1 MSNLPNSFLQ
11 EIIKYKAVSKSI
23 TVINFISC
31 FICFYLMLITPKGM
45 NKLSISILGL
55 LTGISGVSIS
65 KVNSNLDTRL
75 NDLGLTSR
83 VSSKELLMDYLK
95 DKQQITVEVTSPP
108 VEERD
113 LIEDIVDYWIKSDKH
128 LMIIGGTGDG
138 KSTAIKHLISRLIDW
153 DIKAYDVDYSQGDY
167 PPGVRVFYDY
177 SLISDD
183 MNNELEEL
191 EIRID
196 ERRVKGKNYSAKSK
210 LTIAEE
216 LPALSSEIGED
227 VSKWIK
233 SKSTRG
239 RKVFLKIACLAQND
253 TVESLSLK
261 GNAEFRDNN
270 FILLYLG
277 KKAIKKAKQSKD
289 EALVNWLKETNHG
302 RGILDGKPCLINV
315 GHYYT
320 ATDNNTQALQSTT
333 DSNSNH
339 LQSTPEDATKHYL
352 TDSSKLLSEV
362 PRSDDYTGMRD
373 SEVENLLPN
382 FDENSTDLGGNYGG
396 LSDDVLIELAAE
408 YFRKGVKM
416 TPLIKKLFGVSGG
429 DKFKSL
435 SDRIKEKL

>member
-1 MSNLPNSFLQ
+1 MSNLQNSFLQ
-11 EIIKYKAVSKSI
+11 EIIRYKAVSKSV

-95 DKQQITVEVTSPP
+95 DQQQITVKVTSIP

-113 LIEDIVDYWIKSDKH
+113 LIEDIVEYWVKSDKH
-128 LMIIGGTGDG
+128 LMVIGGTGDG
-138 KSTAIKHLISRLIDW
+138 KSTAIKHLISKLVDW
-153 DIKAYDVDYSQGDY
+153 DITAYDVDYSQGDY
-167 PPGVRVFYDY
+167 PDKVQIRYDY
-177 SLISDD
+177 ESISEA
-183 MNNELEEL
+183 MNDEIIELEE
-191 EIRID
+191 RISD
-196 ERRVKGKNYSAKSK
+196 RRNEGKNYSARPK

-216 LPALSSEIGED
+216 LPALALEIGEE
-227 VSKWIK
+227 VSKWIRIK
-233 SKSTRG
+233 SSRG
-239 RKVFLKIACLAQND
+239 RKVMLKLACLAQND
-253 TVESLSLK
+253 TAENLALK
-261 GNAEFRDNN
+261 GNIALRDNN
-270 FILLYLG
+270 FLLLYLG
-277 KKAIKKAKQSKD
+277 KKAIDKAKKDKD
-289 EALVNWLKETNHG
+289 EQLIQWLQSASHG
-302 RGILDGKPCLINV
+302 RGILDGKPCLININS
-315 GHYYT
+315 YYT
-320 ATDNNTQALQSTT
+320 AT

-339 LQSTPEDATKHYL
+339 LQSTTEGATNHYL
-352 TDSSKLLSEV
+352 TDSSKSLSEV
-362 PRSDDYTGMRD
+362 PRSDDSTGIQQ

-382 FDENSTDLGGNYGG
+382 FDENSTNLGGNYGG
-396 LSDDVLIELAAE
+396 LSDDVLIELAVE
-408 YFRKGVKM
+408 YFRKGGVKM